1 MQLKMEHQKLIN
13 LLGNATTQPS
23 DFREKNWVEIIDD
36 ACGTHNTNSQI
47 KFKNTKLKPP
57 LCDYS
62 DSYILVKGTIT
73 ITRAWTNAAARQVDE
88 TNKTIFK
95 DFTPFTNYLSEINST
110 QVDNAKDLDLVMSMY
125 NLIEYSDHY
134 LKTSRSLFQ
143 YYWDEPTSNNM
154 LTLLT
159 LYNTA
164 GSFKSKA
171 KKAGSTPVEDNT
183 KDVEIA
189 VPMKYLSNFWG
200 TIEMPL
206 INREINLILS
216 WSANCVI

>member
-73 ITRAWTNAAARQVDE
+73 ITRA
-88 TNKTIFK
+88 
-95 DFTPFTNYLSEINST
+95 
-110 QVDNAKDLDLVMSMY
+110 
-125 NLIEYSDHY
+125 
-134 LKTSRSLFQ
+134 
-143 YYWDEPTSNNM
+143 
-154 LTLLT
+154 
-159 LYNTA
+159 
-164 GSFKSKA
+164 
-171 KKAGSTPVEDNT
+171 
-183 KDVEIA
+183 
-189 VPMKYLSNFWG
+189 
-200 TIEMPL
+200 
-206 INREINLILS
+206 
-216 WSANCVI
+216 